1 MLWRFIHFYLH
12 LLSHY
17 FIRGHYRAEMI
28 TDESHPHYR
37 RFSARYKRKQSLVK
51 NFWIGAG
58 LITLAF
64 PLLHVAFVL
73 TLSTTLLSFCLLDE
87 TP

>member
-1 MLWRFIHFYLH
+1 MLWRFIQFNLH
-12 LLSHY
+12 LLGHY
-17 FIRGHYRAEMI
+17 FIGGHYRAELI
-28 TDESHPHYR
+28 IDESHPHYR

-73 TLSTTLLSFCLLDE
+73 VLSTTLLSFCLLDE